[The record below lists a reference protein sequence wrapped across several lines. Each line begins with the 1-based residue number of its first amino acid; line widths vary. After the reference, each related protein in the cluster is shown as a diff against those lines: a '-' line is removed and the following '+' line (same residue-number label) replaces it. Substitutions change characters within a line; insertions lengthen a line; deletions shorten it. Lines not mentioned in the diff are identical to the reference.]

1 MKLDFQHFLYYT
13 KDFNLYEMI
22 GALQL
27 LGISLKEA
35 QKDPTLL
42 EEETVKQKF
51 DELSKKQK
59 RKFLK
64 ILRTAAKEHRKDKK
78 EEVIEEE
85 EVVEEEGQS
94 LISPTG
100 AADPSKITIIGDN
113 VDGDAA

>member
-1 MKLDFQHFLYYT
+1 MRLDFEHFLYYT

-42 EEETVKQKF
+42 EEETVERKF
-51 DELSKKQK
+51 NELS
-59 RKFLK
+59 K
-64 ILRTAAKEHRKDKK
+64 ILRTAAKEHRKGKK
-78 EEVIEEE
+78 EEVEVEE

-100 AADPSKITIIGDN
+100 AADPSKLTIIGDN

>member
-22 GALQL
+22 GTLQL

-42 EEETVKQKF
+42 EEEAVERKF

-59 RKFLK
+59 RKLLK
-64 ILRTAAKEHRKDKK
+64 ILRTAAKEYRKDKK
-78 EEVIEEE
+78 ESVIEE
-85 EVVEEEGQS
+85 EVVEKEGQS

-100 AADPSKITIIGDN
+100 AADPSKLSIIGDY

>member
-1 MKLDFQHFLYYT
+1 MRLDFQHFLYYT

-22 GALQL
+22 GTLQL

-35 QKDPTLL
+35 QKNPTLL
-42 EEETVKQKF
+42 EEETVERKF

-59 RKFLK
+59 RKLLK
-64 ILRTAAKEHRKDKK
+64 ILRTAAKEHRKDKNK
-78 EEVIEEE
+78 EVEEL
-85 EVVEEEGQS
+85 VVEEEGQS

-100 AADPSKITIIGDN
+100 AADPSKLTIIGDN

>member
-42 EEETVKQKF
+42 EEETVERKF

-59 RKFLK
+59 RKLLK
-64 ILRTAAKEHRKDKK
+64 ILRAAAKEHRKDKTEK
-78 EEVIEEE
+78 VE
-85 EVVEEEGQS
+85 VEEEGQS

-100 AADPSKITIIGDN
+100 AADPSKLPIIGDY

>member
-22 GALQL
+22 GTLQL

-42 EEETVKQKF
+42 EEETVKRKF

-59 RKFLK
+59 RKLLK

-78 EEVIEEE
+78 EEA
-85 EVVEEEGQS
+85 VEEEGQS
-94 LISPTG
+94 PISPTG
-100 AADPSKITIIGDN
+100 AADPSKLSIIGDY

>member
-22 GALQL
+22 GTLQL

-42 EEETVKQKF
+42 EEETVERKF

-59 RKFLK
+59 RKLLK
-64 ILRTAAKEHRKDKK
+64 ILRTAAKEHRKDKEK
-78 EEVIEEE
+78 EVVEE
-85 EVVEEEGQS
+85 EVVVEEGQS

-100 AADPSKITIIGDN
+100 AADPSKLTIIGDN

>member
-22 GALQL
+22 GTLQL

-35 QKDPTLL
+35 QEDPTLL
-42 EEETVKQKF
+42 EEETVERKF

-59 RKFLK
+59 RKLLK
-64 ILRTAAKEHRKDKK
+64 ILRAAAKEHRKDNK
-78 EEVIEEE
+78 EKVEVED
-85 EVVEEEGQS
+85 GQS
-94 LISPTG
+94 PMGLTG
-100 AADPSKITIIGDN
+100 AADPSKLPIIGDY

>member
-42 EEETVKQKF
+42 EEKTIERKF

-59 RKFLK
+59 RKLLK
-64 ILRTAAKEHRKDKK
+64 ILRAAAKEHRKDKK
-78 EEVIEEE
+78 EEAA
-85 EVVEEEGQS
+85 EEEGQS

-100 AADPSKITIIGDN
+100 AADPSKLPIIGDH

>member
-1 MKLDFQHFLYYT
+1 MRLDFQHFLYYT

-22 GALQL
+22 GTLQL

-42 EEETVKQKF
+42 EEETVERKF

-59 RKFLK
+59 RKLLK
-64 ILRTAAKEHRKDKK
+64 ILRTAAKEHRKDKN
-78 EEVIEEE
+78 E
-85 EVVEEEGQS
+85 EVVEEELVVEEGQS
-94 LISPTG
+94 PMELTG
-100 AADPSKITIIGDN
+100 AADPSKLTIIGDN

>member
-1 MKLDFQHFLYYT
+1 MRLDFQHFLYYT

-42 EEETVKQKF
+42 EEETVERKF

-59 RKFLK
+59 RKLLK
-64 ILRTAAKEHRKDKK
+64 ILRAAAKEHRKDKTEK
-78 EEVIEEE
+78 VG
-85 EVVEEEGQS
+85 VEEGQS
-94 LISPTG
+94 LISTTG
-100 AADPSKITIIGDN
+100 AADPSKLPIIGDY